1 MFNLISKV
9 MSSDELREPLRHLT
23 KAQLV
28 EYMASVVNLL
38 THNTSSVSDYGCGW
52 NDSRRAIMN
61 ICGLDKLYDIQP
73 LEEV

>member
-1 MFNLISKV
+1 

-28 EYMASVVNLL
+28 ELLASVVNLL

-52 NDSRRAIMN
+52 NDSRRAVMDIT
-61 ICGLDKLYDIQP
+61 GLNKVYDIQP
-73 LEEV
+73 SEEV